1 MTKLTRYF
9 KAYWSQILA
18 VFALLFLQAMCDLS
32 LPDYMSDIVNN
43 GVAAQDLA
51 YILPAGGKMLL
62 VALVGAGCT
71 VAVGLIAARIAAG
84 ISRDLRN
91 DVFAK
96 VEGFS
101 LAEFDRFG
109 ASSLI
114 TRTTNDI
121 QQIQMVTVM
130 LLRFVLYAPIQGIGG
145 VIKAVGKSPSMSW
158 LIALAVLVILGVIL
172 VLFSIVLPRFKVVQ
186 KLVDRL
192 NRVTRESLV
201 GMLVIRAFNN
211 QGHEEA
217 RFDEA
222 NRDLTRLNTFVH
234 RFIAAMMPT
243 MMLVMNALTVGI
255 VWFGSHY
262 VDAGSMQIGDMMAF
276 IQYAMQIIMSF
287 LMVSMAFVLL
297 PRASVSAERINE
309 VLTCEPAIRDPESD
323 RSGEGGNT
331 LPGTVEFRNVSFAY
345 PGADDEVIKNIS
357 FVAKPGQTTAFIGST
372 GSGKSTLINLIPRFY
387 DATEGQILVDGVDVR
402 EQSQHALHDKIGY
415 VPQKG
420 VLFTGTIADNL
431 RYGDEEA
438 GEEELRQAAQVA
450 QALDF
455 IEEKPDGFETEIA
468 QGGGNVSGGQKQRLS
483 IARALV
489 KKPEVYIF
497 DDSFSALDFKTDAAL
512 RRALAP
518 QTKDATVLIVAQR
531 ISSIMHAEQIVVM
544 DDGRIAGI
552 GTHRELLENCE
563 VYREIAQS
571 QLSKEELA

>member
-51 YILPAGGKMLL
+51 YILPAGGTMLR
-62 VALVGAGCT
+62 VGLVGAGCT

-222 NRDLTRLNTFVH
+222 NRDLTRLNTFFH

>member
-18 VFALLFLQAMCDLS
+18 VLALLFLQAMCDLS

-91 DVFAK
+91 DVFSK

-234 RFIAAMMPT
+234 RIIAAMMPT

-287 LMVSMAFVLL
+287 LMVPMAFVLL

-309 VLTCEPAIRDPESD
+309 VLTCEPAIRDPEGD
-323 RSGEGGNT
+323 RSAEGGNT

-438 GEEELRQAAQVA
+438 SEEELRQAAQVA

-544 DDGRIAGI
+544 DDGQIAGI

>member
-323 RSGEGGNT
+323 RSDEGGNT

-438 GEEELRQAAQVA
+438 DEEELRQAAQVA

>member
-438 GEEELRQAAQVA
+438 DEEELRQAAQVA